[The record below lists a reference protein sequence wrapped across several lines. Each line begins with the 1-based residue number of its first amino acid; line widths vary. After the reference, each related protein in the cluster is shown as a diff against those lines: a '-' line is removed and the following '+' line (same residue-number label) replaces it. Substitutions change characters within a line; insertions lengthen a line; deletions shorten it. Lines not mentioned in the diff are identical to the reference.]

1 METGRLTHQLYNY
14 MFGKDSLGN
23 RSSQAQVSGFTLVEV
38 ALAMSI
44 IAMVFSITIV
54 AYIHAC
60 TRAKWS
66 GYSLA
71 AQALAVQ
78 QIEQARSAVW
88 DPTQNP
94 PVDELANLPTKT
106 TNQLNLPISGTNVL
120 FATNYITVSLLTNN
134 GSQFHMV
141 RVDTVWNFVG
151 YATNRVHIFTN
162 TAVSYFAP
170 DNPDP
175 SDF

>member
-1 METGRLTHQLYNY
+1 
-14 MFGKDSLGN
+14 MFGKDSFGN
-23 RSSQAQVSGFTLVEV
+23 RSSKRPVSGYTLVEV

-44 IAMVFSITIV
+44 VALVFSVTIV
-54 AYIHAC
+54 SYIHAT

-78 QIEQARSAVW
+78 QIEQARSALW
-88 DPTQNP
+88 DPTMGATGY
-94 PVDELANLPTKT
+94 DELLNLPTVT
-106 TNQLNLPISGTNVL
+106 TNTLNLPISGTNVL
-120 FATNYITVSLLTNN
+120 FATNYITVSLFTNN

-151 YATNRVHIFTN
+151 YATNRQHVFTN

-175 SDF
+175 NDF